1 MQIPRQVFA
10 RSLAALLLGVATAL
24 AATGS
29 DIPPHGKAVALFNG
43 RDLGNFETFL
53 RDQGLNHD
61 PDHVFRVEKH
71 VIHVSGKEFGY
82 IITRKEFAN
91 YYLRAEFK
99 WGEGTYAPR
108 QGQARDSGILYHV
121 QGPQKVWPTSIEFQ
135 ILEGGTG
142 DFWMTD
148 GGALTGSNG
157 VRVRLW
163 KRELQ
168 VLADELRIAITVCH
182 LPPGTSKWNRI
193 EHRLFAFITQNWRGK
208 PLVSHQVIVQLI
220 ANTRTEAGLT
230 VACRIDTGAYQKGIK
245 VSDDEMDALNIQLAN
260 FHGEWN
266 YTFTPRQPDT

>member
-135 ILEGGTG
+135 ILEGGAG

-157 VRVRLW
+157 VRV
-163 KRELQ
+163 
-168 VLADELRIAITVCH
+168 TG
-182 LPPGTSKWNRI
+182 PPGKALKIDRIGKGPATNVTGFRDPVGELEKPHGQWNLLELVVEGNRV
-193 EHRLFAFITQNWRGK
+193 RQFVNGK
-208 PLVSHQVIVQLI
+208 
-220 ANTRTEAGLT
+220 
-230 VACRIDTGAYQKGIK
+230 
-245 VSDDEMDALNIQLAN
+245 LAN
-260 FHGEWN
+260 EGSEAYPSSGKILFQSEGAEVFFRN
-266 YTFTPRQPDT
+266 IKLYPLR